1 MESRGTDKAVNR
13 RDFPRLNASYQ
24 VRFGVCG
31 GHGREVPGF
40 TSDVSLGGVRFFS
53 PETSAKVGDHLAV
66 EISVPGFDEP
76 LYFLGEV
83 IRLADAPAGTEVVC
97 RFDWL
102 GRSDR
107 YREKLTA
114 LIAAH
119 TGGEV
124 VDEG

>member
-1 MESRGTDKAVNR
+1 MSAHDGDR
-13 RDFPRLNASYQ
+13 RDYARLNASFK

-40 TSDVSLGGVRFFS
+40 TNDVSLGGLCFVS
-53 PETSAKVGDHLAV
+53 PDTTAAVGDHLAV

-83 IRLADAPAGTEVVC
+83 LRVSHAAKGTEIAC

-102 GRSDR
+102 GKSDR
-107 YREKLTA
+107 YKDKLA
-114 LIAAH
+114 KLLDVHSEEIS
-119 TGGEV
+119 G
-124 VDEG
+124 